1 MFGFGASAMALFY
14 ALLAWLEGGTSAVQ
28 TALVSSFTTV
38 ASDAQATM
46 AAILPV
52 AIPIVGFSIVVTL
65 GIKIF
70 RKVSGR

>member
-1 MFGFGASAMALFY
+1 MFGLGASAMTLFY

-28 TALVSSFTTV
+28 TALVSAFTTV

-52 AIPIVGFSIVVTL
+52 AIPIVGFTIVVTL